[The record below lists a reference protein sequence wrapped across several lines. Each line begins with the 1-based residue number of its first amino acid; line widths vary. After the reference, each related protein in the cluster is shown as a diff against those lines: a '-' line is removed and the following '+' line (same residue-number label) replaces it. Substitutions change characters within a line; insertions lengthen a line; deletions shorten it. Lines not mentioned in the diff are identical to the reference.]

1 MVDEG
6 KPLVDIWDAHY
17 GSMIRYHRSVREYK
31 RIKTPKRD
39 WIPKVVVF
47 YGPSGT
53 GKSRAAREFF
63 PNAYWKPLNKWWD
76 DYDGQEVV
84 VWDEFSGQYPFR
96 ELLRVLDSTPLSV
109 ETKGSC
115 VQFVVRTICFTTNSL
130 PEDWY
135 DASNI
140 RVDWDTSPLKRRL
153 DEFGRVFQFPAGSN
167 VMSFE
172 LYNEILEF
180 ISS

>member
-17 GSMIRYHRSVREYK
+17 GSMIRYHRSVKEYK

-39 WIPKVVVF
+39 WIPRIIIF
-47 YGPSGT
+47 YGASGT

-76 DYDGQEVV
+76 DYDSQEDV

-96 ELLRVLDSTPLSV
+96 ELLRVLDSTPLIV
-109 ETKGSC
+109 ETKGGSC
-115 VQFVVRTICFTTNSL
+115 QFVGRRIIFTTNEQPS
-130 PEDWY
+130 EWY
-135 DASNI
+135 DAINI
-140 RVDWDTSPLKRRL
+140 KVDWHTSPLRRRIM
-153 DEFGRVFQFPAGSN
+153 EFGRIFEFPAGRN
-167 VMSFE
+167 VMSEE
-172 LYNEILEF
+172 LFNEIREF
-180 ISS
+180 IA